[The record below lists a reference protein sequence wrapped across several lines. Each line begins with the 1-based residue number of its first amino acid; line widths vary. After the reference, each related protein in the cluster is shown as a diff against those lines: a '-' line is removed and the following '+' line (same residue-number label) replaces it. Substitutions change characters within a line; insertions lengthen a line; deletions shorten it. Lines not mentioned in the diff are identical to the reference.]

1 MATFKQ
7 EINYSMLNLPLGESR
22 TAPAFQWS
30 ISAGRTWELWQRS
43 QLVSLEGLPLL
54 SQENRNE
61 NQKHEASSFSWIF
74 RLQIIVT
81 LSQIL
86 VYDASMMMLDVNTVW
101 LSVEGEAGLE
111 MVEFVGII
119 VLLGF
124 IHWHHHCIP
133 PAQLM
138 TCNFIITILKLKSS
152 NKKLLLMS

>member
-1 MATFKQ
+1 M
-7 EINYSMLNLPLGESR
+7 
-22 TAPAFQWS
+22 
-30 ISAGRTWELWQRS
+30 
-43 QLVSLEGLPLL
+43 EGLPLL

-124 IHWHHHCIP
+124 IH
-133 PAQLM
+133 
-138 TCNFIITILKLKSS
+138 
-152 NKKLLLMS
+152 